1 MIHQFTHQW
10 GEGKYWLS
18 ETEARKALLG
28 RTKDVGQRLDY
39 QDYRL
44 GFRDV
49 AASTNERTMI
59 MMMLPPNV
67 YCNHKLPTAIAINNG
82 KRDHLIE
89 LYVCAMMNSFIVDS
103 LLRQRVTTN
112 LVFFQVYQTPFP
124 RLMPG
129 DPCFEPLVGRA
140 ARLICTTPEYD
151 ALAAAAGLGDHRAG
165 VTDTAERA
173 RLRAE
178 IDGIAAHLYRL
189 TEAEYVHILGTF
201 PLVAAPVKAAALA
214 AFGAVERGEIK

>member
-1 MIHQFTHQW
+1 MISNVLP
-10 GEGKYWLS
+10 KYVFAGNTLIVS
-18 ETEARKALLG
+18 TAPQESIL
-28 RTKDVGQRLDY
+28 VI
-39 QDYRL
+39 
-44 GFRDV
+44 V
-49 AASTNERTMI
+49 AST
-59 MMMLPPNV
+59 L
-67 YCNHKLPTAIAINNG
+67 L
-82 KRDHLIE
+82 
-89 LYVCAMMNSFIVDS
+89 NSFIVDWI
-103 LLRQRVTTN
+103 LRQKVTTHCN
-112 LVFFQVYQTPFP
+112 MFYVYQTPVP
-124 RLMPG
+124 RFTPG
-129 DPCFEPLVGRA
+129 DPYFGGLVERA